1 MRQVWRFALVGLL
14 LTLGSPQARAEDD
27 LAQSPCG
34 GTLAAKVCLV
44 DPPTRSQR
52 GIGDLRRPC
61 LPGSRDYVS
70 TFLRIYTFYPKQL
83 REEMCRLKRIFV
95 ENSFWASGYAD
106 PGGPSIAVRREILDR
121 NLTLSQWA
129 TWKEQLSFEGSKEAY
144 RSAAR
149 LPFISAALPL
159 PVSGAAYFIVT
170 HELAHLMDRDIGA
183 SKVAP
188 GSFASLSW
196 RAKNKIDTQA
206 LTADWPRPCFYLCR
220 RGKLKPARVPELYG
234 ALSRG
239 AFASLY
245 ATRNPT
251 EDFADTMTFH
261 ILARHPGF
269 RYRVHYGDGRVWD
282 IGRHLDSAAMQ
293 PKRAFI
299 ESVLQRRDPP
309 APSASHSMN

>member
-1 MRQVWRFALVGLL
+1 MGQNWRYALVALL
-14 LTLGSPQARAEDD
+14 LVQAGTQARAEDGFQ
-27 LAQSPCG
+27 QSPCG

-61 LPGSRDYVS
+61 LPGSRRYVS
-70 TFLRIYTFYPKQL
+70 TFLRIYTFYPKRL
-83 REEMCRLKRIFV
+83 RKEMCRLKRIFV
-95 ENSFWASGYAD
+95 EKSFWASGYAD
-106 PGGPSIAVRREILDR
+106 PGGPSVAIRQEILDQ

-129 TWKEQLSFEGSKEAY
+129 TWKEQLSFKGSKNAY
-144 RSAAR
+144 RSAPG
-149 LPFISAALPL
+149 LPFVSAALPL

-183 SKVAP
+183 SKVEP

-196 RAKNKIDTQA
+196 RAKDEIDAGA

-220 RGKLKPARVPELYG
+220 RGKLKPARVPELYDT
-234 ALSRG
+234 LSRG

-261 ILARHPGF
+261 VLARHPGF

-282 IGRHLDSAAMQ
+282 IRRHLDSDALQ
-293 PKRAFI
+293 QKRAFI
-299 ESVLQRRDPP
+299 ESVLQGQDPP
-309 APSASHSMN
+309 APSTSHSMN